1 MYGIIRK
8 IREFKL
14 PIECQFDL
22 FDKVVVPVLL
32 YGSEVWGYE
41 RLEMIERLHLKYLK
55 YIFNLKSSTPSYM
68 VYGETGRFPLY
79 ISIYCR
85 MISYWAKLF
94 SGPENKIVYTMYKYL
109 FKQYSDDSVNN
120 PWLQCIQ
127 TIFNSWGYHM
137 YCRIKVKMLMQC

>member
-1 MYGIIRK
+1 MY
-8 IREFKL
+8 
-14 PIECQFDL
+14 L
-22 FDKVVVPVLL
+22 F
-32 YGSEVWGYE
+32 GYE
-41 RLEMIERLHLKYLK
+41 RLEIIERLHLKYLK

-127 TIFNSWGYHM
+127 TIFNSCGLSYVWQNQGQNVNAKLIS
-137 YCRIKVKMLMQC
+137 CIIRQNLQDQFIQQW

>member
-1 MYGIIRK
+1 MYGLIRK

-41 RLEMIERLHLKYLK
+41 RLEMIECK

-68 VYGETGRFPLY
+68 VYGETGHFPLY

-94 SGPENKIVYTMYKYL
+94 SGPENKIVYTVYKYL

-120 PWLQCIQ
+120 PWLQFIQ
-127 TIFNSWGYHM
+127 TSLNSCGLSYVW
-137 YCRIKVKMLMQC
+137 QN